1 MSLLCVFLLV
11 NEKSLSIFRKE
22 HISTND
28 VTSSIKKES
37 KPRHHLVLPITPSN
51 NYQQSAAESYILSR
65 SQMLNS
71 SPDSQDSSP
80 ETPMSN
86 AASISTVLCMP
97 MTHAERM
104 QNWHQQQTNNLYK
117 KQKHRYMYGPPPT
130 SPSSNSSTVFNRSMS
145 LQFPFT
151 ASKTKK

>member
-1 MSLLCVFLLV
+1 MAQQTTKLLRAIKQNV
-11 NEKSLSIFRKE
+11 SSKE
-22 HISTND
+22 PSSAND
-28 VTSSIKKES
+28 AKSSIKKES

-51 NYQQSAAESYILSR
+51 NYQQSAAESYVLSR

-80 ETPMSN
+80 ETPISN
-86 AASISTVLCMP
+86 TTSISTILCIP

-130 SPSSNSSTVFNRSMS
+130 SPSSNYSTAFNRSMS
-145 LQFPFT
+145 LQFPST
-151 ASKTKK
+151 PSKTKK